1 MYIEVQEGEVI
12 IEEGLTGEKG
22 LILMFYGLWEE
33 PRPKTI
39 VYTKYSLTMVGKSNL
54 VYSLKLYSK

>member
-1 MYIEVQEGEVI
+1 M

-33 PRPKTI
+33 PRLNE
-39 VYTKYSLTMVGKSNL
+39 YFA
-54 VYSLKLYSK
+54 